1 MPNFVLLPRCR
12 LAALGLLLSACAPAT
27 PPATPPAATPAAAS
41 AAEHRAIVVSFDSM
55 NERRMLETVDPA
67 AVPTFRALFAGG
79 ACTDGAR
86 PAFPSLTSP
95 GHAALWTGAYG
106 NVNGIAANSQP
117 VLPQPEHT
125 LLESTSGYSAAA
137 LRAEPIWLAAARSG
151 VTVYAHHVTQA
162 PGPPGYPPVRGPEP
176 ALAARR
182 AAAESLLALPG
193 VQVVNGYNR
202 EIAPAIALTARSAPP
217 HEPGAWRNLDRL
229 GATVSPREIAWA
241 VGRGRDSLFAL
252 LYGREQID
260 RVLVARTRDAAAG
273 VTAVAAPVERAPIAG
288 RALARHFSA
297 PLEVPVDGG
306 RVYVS
311 VRLFDVA
318 PDGSDYLLFIPELQV
333 VEGNRPAVAAA
344 YDAAVRG
351 WYGNSGLHLAER
363 GGLGPMIA
371 DGGDGT
377 AELRYLETAEQMTR
391 SFMRGVEWA
400 WTTQRPR
407 LFLTYFPGLDEVD
420 HSPIYGLSVPGVPGY
435 DAARAARLRELR
447 ARTWQ
452 LADLQLAQLRR
463 FVGDDPNTALFVSGD
478 HGMRVYWRVFQPN
491 VALAQAGL
499 LATDSTG
506 RIDLSR
512 TKALSPNGYWV
523 MLNRTA
529 WKGGIVPPAEEAA
542 VLAAARGALEAAR
555 GPDGRPI
562 VTRLW
567 RGDEA
572 DSLGIGGPVGGDLYY
587 DVADGYYW
595 STAATGPLVRDAVP
609 MGAHGFPSVRAD
621 MQTVFCMAGVAV
633 PPHRLPRGRTMDV
646 APSVAEWL
654 GMQPPLDAVGHSILG
669 ALLGR

>member
-1 MPNFVLLPRCR
+1 MSIHVLAHGRR
-12 LAALGLLLSACAPAT
+12 LAALAVLLTACSPASPAGTPAPA
-27 PPATPPAATPAAAS
+27 PAEAAT
-41 AAEHRAIVVSFDSM
+41 AERRAIVVSFDAM
-55 NERRMLETVDPA
+55 NERRMLETVDSA

-106 NVNGIAANSQP
+106 NVNGIAANAQP
-117 VLPQPEHT
+117 ELPQPGHT
-125 LLESTSGYSAAA
+125 LRESISGYLAEA
-137 LRAEPIWLAAARSG
+137 LRAEPIWLAAARAG
-151 VTVYAHHVTQA
+151 VSVYGHHVTQA
-162 PGPPGYPPVRGPEP
+162 PGAPGYPPVRADEP
-176 ALAARR
+176 RLVARR

-217 HEPGAWRNLDRL
+217 RDAAGWRNLDRL
-229 GATVSPREIAWA
+229 GATVAPREIAWA
-241 VGRGRDSLFAL
+241 VGSGPDSLHAL
-252 LYGREQID
+252 FYGREHVD

-273 VTAVAAPVERAPIAG
+273 VTALAAPVERAPVAG
-288 RALARHFSA
+288 RELARHFSP
-297 PLEVPVDGG
+297 PLEVSVPGG
-306 RVYVS
+306 RVYVR

-318 PDGSDYLLFIPELQV
+318 PDGSDYLLFVPELQV

-344 YDAAVRG
+344 YDAAVQG

-363 GGLGPMIA
+363 GGLGPMMTA
-371 DGGDGT
+371 GGDGT

-391 SFMRGVEWA
+391 SFMRGAEWA

-407 LFLTYFPGLDEVD
+407 LFLSYFPGIDEVD
-420 HSPIYGLSVPGVPGY
+420 HSPIHAMSTPGVPGY

-447 ARTWQ
+447 ARAWQ
-452 LADLQLAQLRR
+452 LADLQLAQFRR
-463 FVGDDPNTALFVSGD
+463 FAGSDPNTALFVSGD
-478 HGMRVYWRVFQPN
+478 HGMRVYWRTFQPN
-491 VALAQAGL
+491 VALARAGL
-499 LATDSTG
+499 LATDGNG

-523 MLNRTA
+523 MVNRTA

-542 VLAAARGALEAAR
+542 VLAAARRALEGVR
-555 GPDGRPI
+555 GADGQPV

-587 DVADGYYW
+587 DVADGYFW
-595 STAATGPLVRDAVP
+595 STAATGPLVRDVQP
-609 MGAHGFPSVRAD
+609 MGAHGFPSVRDD
-621 MQTVFCMAGVAV
+621 MQTVLCMTGAAV
-633 PPHRLPRGRTMDV
+633 QPHRLPRGRTMDL
-646 APSVAEWL
+646 APTVSEWL

-669 ALLGR
+669 ALLGH